1 MDKDTMDVQN
11 QPSEAARGAA
21 LLRSL
26 AAVDEREEIR
36 GHDYLAEIFLAADR
50 KSSFNDPVI
59 KEWLTKNY
67 FPEGVYEYSIA
78 RTAYFDHI
86 VEQALRENIPQ
97 IVFLGAGYDSRPYRY
112 SEFAG
117 ETRIFELD
125 DRDTQQRKRESLR
138 QANVPIPERLTYAAL
153 SFNRDILEDILFKA
167 GFDKGQRS
175 LFIWEGSTYNLSAG
189 DVDETLRFIHAH
201 SQAGSTVCFDYNI
214 IPAEMAEANMSDEMK
229 EIMNPAISSEHVQ
242 FGIEE
247 KKIGAFL
254 AERDFIIIEHL
265 TAEEMEK
272 KYLTLNDG
280 SLVGKVP
287 ARHCIAYASVF
298 G

>member
-1 MDKDTMDVQN
+1 MDTDTMDVQN
-11 QPSEAARGAA
+11 QLSEAARGAA
-21 LLRSL
+21 LLRAL
-26 AAVDEREEIR
+26 AAVDEREELR
-36 GHDYLAEIFLAADR
+36 GHDFLAEIFLAVDR

-67 FPEGVYEYSIA
+67 FPDGVYEYSIA
-78 RTAYFDHI
+78 LTAYFDHM

-97 IVFLGAGYDSRPYRY
+97 IVFLGAGYDSRPYRF
-112 SEFAG
+112 SELAG

-125 DRDTQQRKRESLR
+125 DGDTQQRKRELLR
-138 QANVPIPERLTYAAL
+138 LANIPIPKRLTYAAL
-153 SFNRDILEDILFKA
+153 SFNRETLEDIMFKA
-167 GFDKGQRS
+167 GFDKDQRS
-175 LFIWEGSTYNLSAG
+175 LFIWEGSTYNLSSG
-189 DVDETLRFIHAH
+189 DVDDTLRFIHAN
-201 SQAGSTVCFDYNI
+201 SPAGSTICFDYNI
-214 IPAEMAEANMSDEMK
+214 LPAEMAEAGMSDEMK
-229 EIMNPAISSEHVQ
+229 EIIPSAISSEHLQ

-265 TAEEMEK
+265 TAEEMER

-280 SLVGKVP
+280 SLAGKVP
-287 ARHCIAYASVF
+287 ARHCIAYAAVF